1 MDFDDY
7 GDDYRGGYE
16 YEAPL
21 NPGGMPY
28 FGSNPTSREW
38 DYEGPRGQGGT
49 GSFGSN
55 CRVSSA
61 LSPPIADRAY
71 HRELW
76 MDDRLSE
83 EDGLYECIQED
94 EMTAGLSRGPA
105 LRDENLHLYA
115 YMPQDRVDLKRLTA
129 VHPETAWA
137 DYNQGRPYV
146 DSRRRQSSALAGYGQ
161 GGFDWGKETAPF
173 SSGRMYGDM
182 DDDTRDMLVLQPGLD
197 EFTSRVGMASSGG
210 GGSLEDLFMDP
221 QDRGQRRLSNFG
233 RFGSR
238 GYGRGLN
245 DEYTL
250 GAGYLLNYDALEGY
264 DCGSM
269 PGTMNPY
276 MGMGPGNPYQD
287 MARSLRE
294 AHEDETL
301 GGRIYDRWDP
311 PSGVSNDYRERAGR
325 GNLGTN
331 VMGGPPIGPI
341 RDDYDEPELFAPQ
354 ARRAMPPYMEE
365 DLEVEPYG
373 PYDPRY
379 EAFENDEAPPLFR
392 TGGFA
397 GDPFCRPPT
406 PPTDVWAAAPQL
418 NPRRRP
424 DRSIIT
430 SGIRGHSP
438 PRFGRGN
445 SPVPTRRWGSVMNS
459 PSAHSL
465 MSVGRA
471 DAYPHYAEPP
481 PRFWDEPEEEEPK
494 PMLTS
499 GLGGGLRALAP
510 RPWIGGGSVGA
521 FGNYD
526 VGEFDGWTAFHGR

>member
-7 GDDYRGGYE
+7 GDDYGGGYE
-16 YEAPL
+16 YDAPL
-21 NPGGMPY
+21 TPGGRPY

-38 DYEGPRGQGGT
+38 DYEAPRGQGGP

-55 CRVSSA
+55 YRVGSA

-76 MDDRLSE
+76 MDDRLGE

-105 LRDENLHLYA
+105 LRDENPHLYA
-115 YMPQDRVDLKRLTA
+115 HMPQDRVDLNDWYD
-129 VHPETAWA
+129 EM
-137 DYNQGRPYV
+137 RPLPAGYAGYE
-146 DSRRRQSSALAGYGQ
+146 DGGPPRGDMGGMSDNPWRRRQSSALAGY
-161 GGFDWGKETAPF
+161 
-173 SSGRMYGDM
+173 
-182 DDDTRDMLVLQPGLD
+182 
-197 EFTSRVGMASSGG
+197 
-210 GGSLEDLFMDP
+210 DLF
-221 QDRGQRRLSNFG
+221 
-233 RFGSR
+233 
-238 GYGRGLN
+238 
-245 DEYTL
+245 
-250 GAGYLLNYDALEGY
+250 NYDALEGY
-264 DCGSM
+264 DYGSM
-269 PGTMNPY
+269 PGTMDPY
-276 MGMGPGNPYQD
+276 MDMGPGNPYQD
-287 MARSLRE
+287 MARSRRE
-294 AHEDETL
+294 AYEDETL

-311 PSGVSNDYRERAGR
+311 PSGLYNDYRGRAGR

-331 VMGGPPIGPI
+331 VMGGPPVGPI

-354 ARRAMPPYMEE
+354 ARRAMPPYREE
-365 DLEVEPYG
+365 DLEEEPYG

-379 EAFENDEAPPLFR
+379 EASEDDEAPPLFR

-397 GDPFCRPPT
+397 GDPFRRPPT

-430 SGIRGHSP
+430 SGIRGQSP

-481 PRFWDEPEEEEPK
+481 PGFWDEPEEEEPM
-494 PMLTS
+494 PMLIS

-510 RPWIGGGSVGA
+510 RPSIGGGGVGA
-521 FGNYD
+521 FGDYD